1 MQRVIL
7 RRVFLGVFKENI
19 LMSLDFIRLDF
30 CWTNHR
36 EFFPL
41 ETLGQVNL
49 SEVVERGSDFITKSL
64 KLFEVWFHL

>member
-1 MQRVIL
+1 
-7 RRVFLGVFKENI
+7 
-19 LMSLDFIRLDF
+19 MSLDFIRLDF

-49 SEVVERGSDFITKSL
+49 SEVVEGGSDFITKSL